1 MLLWNLVLMLV
12 WCALFGDFA
21 VKNLVGGFLIGY
33 LMLMLLSSRGV
44 VGSPRYLRRV
54 RRILS
59 FLWFFLK
66 ELVVANV
73 RVAREV
79 VTPDIN
85 SKPAIV
91 AVPLGDLSD
100 VEITLLASLVTL
112 TPGTMSMDVSTNRQ
126 TLYLHVMDLDGG
138 DAARLR
144 KAIHDG
150 FEVRVVEVLR

>member
-1 MLLWNLVLMLV
+1 MLLWNLILMLV

-59 FLWFFLK
+59 FLGFFLK
-66 ELVVANV
+66 ELVLANI
-73 RVAREV
+73 RVARDV
-79 VTPDIN
+79 VTPGIN

-91 AVPLGDLSD
+91 AVPLSDLSD
-100 VEITLLASLVTL
+100 AEITLLATLVSL
-112 TPGTMSMDVSTNRQ
+112 TPGTMSMDVSTNRE
-126 TLYLHVMDLDGG
+126 TLYLHVMHLDDG
-138 DAARLR
+138 DVARLR
-144 KAIHDG
+144 AAIHDG
-150 FEVRVVEVLR
+150 FEARVKEVLR